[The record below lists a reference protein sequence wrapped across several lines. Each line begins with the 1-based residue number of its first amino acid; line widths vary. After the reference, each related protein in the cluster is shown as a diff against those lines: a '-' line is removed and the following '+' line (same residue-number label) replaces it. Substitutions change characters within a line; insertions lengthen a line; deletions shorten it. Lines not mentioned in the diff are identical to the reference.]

1 MEWKQWE
8 GHVVDGR
15 FRLGQYLG
23 GSAHSGVF
31 LTESGQETPQK
42 AVIKLVP
49 ADSGKAEAWML
60 RREFAAK
67 LSHPGL
73 LSLLHV
79 GTCQLD
85 GAGLVYVVMEQA
97 DEDLSQ
103 VIPTRRLAAA
113 EAREMLAPV
122 LETLAYIHAEGFV
135 HGCLTPTNIMAAG
148 DRVKISSDGLL
159 RTGETSDDLWAPNP
173 NGAPESHAGMTPAGD
188 VWSLGMTLVEVL
200 TQHAPVWDAA
210 GTRDPVVPEH
220 LEAPFLDIAR
230 RCLRS
235 DPRLR
240 CSLEEIALAL
250 QPAAAPAPQ
259 VHPSAAKTVPVTKP
273 AVRKTA
279 KQRPYLLP
287 AAAGAI
293 LGVLIFSGLILTR
306 ALSSPGTEPRPV
318 PSEQA
323 AVQEK
328 PENAPAAP
336 VAKEAAPPSVET
348 TPDASTPA
356 PTPAVPEP
364 ATGNSAERLPQPT
377 EKLPAGDVVDRFVPE
392 VPPQILGTIRGRV
405 TVDVRARV
413 DRSGAVVDAV
423 LGSPAGSKYF
433 DKVAV
438 EAARRWKFKPASD
451 AGNGVESARL
461 LRFEFRADGCEASL
475 HDTGANQ

>member
-15 FRLGQYLG
+15 FHLRQYLG

-31 LTESGQETPQK
+31 LTEYGQETPQK

-60 RREFAAK
+60 RRELAAR

-73 LSLLHV
+73 LSILHV

-85 GAGLVYVVMEQA
+85 GAGLVYVVMEQV

-103 VIPTRRLAAA
+103 VIPTRPLAPA
-113 EAREMLAPV
+113 EAREMLTPV

-148 DRVKISSDGLL
+148 DRVRISSDGLL
-159 RTGETSDDLWAPNP
+159 RIGESSDDLWALNP
-173 NGAPESHAGMTPAGD
+173 NGAPESRAGITPAGD

-200 TQHAPVWDAA
+200 TQHAPAWDPA
-210 GTRDPVVPEH
+210 GTCDPVVPEH

-235 DPRLR
+235 DSRLR

-250 QPAAAPAPQ
+250 QPAPPAPQ
-259 VHPSAAKTVPVTKP
+259 ARPSAVKAVPVPKP
-273 AVRKTA
+273 AVPKTA

-287 AAAGAI
+287 AAAGAV
-293 LGVLIFSGLILTR
+293 LGVLIFSGVILTR
-306 ALSSPGTEPRPV
+306 ALSSPGTEPRRPV

-323 AVQEK
+323 AVQEQ
-328 PENAPAAP
+328 PGTVAAAP
-336 VAKEAAPPSVET
+336 VAKEVAAPGSDKT
-348 TPDASTPA
+348 SDAPA
-356 PTPAVPEP
+356 PVPTPAASGP
-364 ATGNSAERLPQPT
+364 ATDNSAERLT
-377 EKLPAGDVVDRFVPE
+377 TADVIERSVPE

-413 DRSGAVVDAV
+413 DRSGAVVDAE
-423 LGSPAGSKYF
+423 LDSRPGSKYF
-433 DKVAV
+433 DKVAL

-461 LRFEFRADGCEASL
+461 LRFEFRADGCEASS
-475 HDTGANQ
+475 HDTGANK